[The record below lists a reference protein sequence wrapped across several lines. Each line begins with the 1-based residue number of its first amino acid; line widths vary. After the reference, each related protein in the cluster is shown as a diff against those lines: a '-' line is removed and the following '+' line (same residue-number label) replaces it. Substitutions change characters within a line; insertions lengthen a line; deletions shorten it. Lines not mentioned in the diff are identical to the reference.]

1 MNRIGGMQ
9 GLAAEP
15 QSARGRERLARMLE
29 AAKELFL
36 RDGYEQTSI
45 DAILERS
52 GGSKATLYNY
62 FPTKEDLFRVVVDSI
77 VSNAPQP
84 SLGGHA
90 DLQQTLTRFAIERL
104 TTIFSA
110 NHRALLRLI
119 IAERERFPELA
130 RLYYT
135 RGPQHM
141 QDVLADYLRSV
152 GEEASVRFDSP
163 EEAAE
168 FFTAMLLHRWY
179 QELLLLGA
187 PSPTEEE
194 IAHRAERVVERW
206 LASYQRKPH

>member
-1 MNRIGGMQ
+1 
-9 GLAAEP
+9 
-15 QSARGRERLARMLE
+15 MLE

>member
-1 MNRIGGMQ
+1 
-9 GLAAEP
+9 
-15 QSARGRERLARMLE
+15 MLE
-29 AAKELFL
+29 AATELFL
-36 RDGYEQTSI
+36 RDGFEQTSI

-77 VSNAPQP
+77 VANAPQP
-84 SLGGHA
+84 ALGGHA
-90 DLQQTLTRFAIERL
+90 DLRQTLIRFAVERL

-130 RLYYT
+130 RLYHM
-135 RGPQHM
+135 RGPQRT
-141 QDVLADYLRSV
+141 QAVFAEYLRNVSD
-152 GEEASVRFDSP
+152 GGALQFDPP

-168 FFTAMLLHRWY
+168 YFSGMLLHRWY

-187 PSPTEEE
+187 PSPTDED
-194 IAHRAERVVERW
+194 IARRAERVVDRW